1 MTSLETRP
9 SDAFTNDRKHV
20 FHSWSAQSLINPIVV
35 AGGEGAWF
43 WDDAGRRYL
52 DFSSQ
57 LVNVN
62 IGHQHP
68 KLVAAIKEQADR
80 LCTIAPIHANDAR
93 SEAARLIAEVA
104 PGDLNMVFFT
114 NGGAEATENAMR
126 MARLHTGRHKILTTY
141 RSYHGATAAAI
152 QATGDPRRWA
162 SEPSTPG
169 IIKFWGPYPYRSQFH
184 SQNDAEESQR
194 ALQHLEDVIM
204 VEGANN
210 VAAIMLESVVGT
222 NGILVPPPGYLAG
235 VREICNRTGIVMIC
249 DEVMAGFG
257 RCGEWFAVDHWNVT
271 PDLICFAK
279 GVNSGYVPLGGVII
293 SDRIADTFR
302 ERQFPGGLTYS
313 GHPLACA
320 SAVASINIF
329 KEEKI
334 VEHARHLGND
344 IVGPALQKL
353 KEKHPSVGDVR
364 GLGVFWAIELVRDR
378 ATREPLVPFNAAG
391 ADNKPM
397 VDVITACKAQN
408 LWPFT
413 HFNRMHVV
421 PPLVITDQEMRDGL
435 AIIDE
440 ALNVADSYYTGK

>member
-20 FHSWSAQSLINPIVV
+20 FHSWSAQSMINPIVV

>member
-141 RSYHGATAAAI
+141 RSYHGGTAAAI

-184 SQNDAEESQR
+184 SQNEAEESQR

-210 VAAIMLESVVGT
+210 VAAILIESVVGT

-344 IVGPALQKL
+344 VVGPELQKL
-353 KEKHPSVGDVR
+353 KDKHPSVGDVR

>member
-20 FHSWSAQSLINPIVV
+20 FHSWSAQSMINPIVV

-126 MARLHTGRHKILTTY
+126 MARLHTGRLKILTTY

-152 QATGDPRRWA
+152 QATGDPRRWP
-162 SEPSTPG
+162 SEPAMPG
-169 IIKFWGPYPYRSQFH
+169 IVKFWGPYPYRSQFH
-184 SQNDAEESQR
+184 AQNEAEESQR

-210 VAAIMLESVVGT
+210 IAAIMIESVVGT

-353 KEKHPSVGDVR
+353 KDKHPSVGDVR

-378 ATREPLVPFNAAG
+378 ATREPLVPFNAGG

-421 PPLVITDQEMRDGL
+421 PPLVISDQEMRDGL